1 MDTNDVRWALG
12 SGFGGGCNNT
22 HLLREVSGPWGLTP
36 HSSCIPDPT
45 EVNQAY
51 SAALLT
57 WKIYVLW
64 AVGGELD
71 FISSIVFAFLPTL
84 MLTDANSAEVARET
98 AQTWLSSQADVN
110 RWLII

>member
-1 MDTNDVRWALG
+1 M
-12 SGFGGGCNNT
+12 
-22 HLLREVSGPWGLTP
+22 GLDP
-36 HSSCIPDPT
+36 AFLMHPRPT

-84 MLTDANSAEVARET
+84 MLTDANSAQVARET
-98 AQTWLSSQADVN
+98 AQT
-110 RWLII
+110 